1 MGRPDPRFLVVGHLN
16 KPHGTKGELFVW
28 PLTDHPE
35 SVYAPGVI
43 LLVGDEG
50 ARDPDPDL
58 APLRIVSVRPFR
70 SGYLVSF
77 AGVGGREDA
86 ELLRGRYLLTEFD
99 AVPPLEEGELFYH
112 QLLGMEVV
120 TKDGR
125 LLGEIVEVYELRPAH
140 LLEVHGPV
148 GEVMI
153 PFMSHIV
160 VETDA
165 ERRRMVIDP
174 PEGLLDL

>member
-1 MGRPDPRFLVVGHLN
+1 MGRQDPRFLVVGHLN

-35 SVYAPGVI
+35 SVYVAGAV
-43 LLVGDEG
+43 LKVAAEG
-50 ARDPDPDL
+50 GQEPHADL
-58 APLRIVSVRPFR
+58 APLRITGVRPFR
-70 SGYLVSF
+70 SGYLVTF
-77 AGVGGREDA
+77 AGVRSREDA
-86 ELLRGRYLLTEFD
+86 ELLKGRYLLTELESL
-99 AVPPLEEGELFYH
+99 PPLEGGELFYH

-120 TKDGR
+120 TREGR

-140 LLEVHGPV
+140 LLEVHGPA

-153 PFMSHIV
+153 PFLKDIV
-160 VETDA
+160 VETDPEA
-165 ERRRMVIDP
+165 RRMVIDP

>member
-1 MGRPDPRFLVVGHLN
+1 MGREDPRLLVVGHLN

-35 SVYAPGVI
+35 SVYAPGMA
-43 LLVGDEG
+43 LSASDEG
-50 ARDPDPDL
+50 GHEPDADL
-58 APLRIVSVRPFR
+58 SPLRITAVRPFR
-70 SGYLVSF
+70 SGYLVTF
-77 AGVGGREDA
+77 AGVRTREDA
-86 ELLRGRYLLTEFD
+86 ELLKGRYLLTELES
-99 AVPPLEEGELFYH
+99 VPPLEAGELFYH

-120 TKDGR
+120 TRDGK

-140 LLEVHGPV
+140 LLEVHGPG

-153 PFMSHIV
+153 PFVQDIV

-165 ERRRMVIDP
+165 ESGRMVIDP

>member
-1 MGRPDPRFLVVGHLN
+1 MGREDPRFLVVGHLN

-35 SVYAPGVI
+35 SVYAPGTV
-43 LLVGDEG
+43 LSAADEG
-50 ARDPDPDL
+50 GQEPDADL
-58 APLRIVSVRPFR
+58 APLRIVGLRPFR
-70 SGYLVSF
+70 SGYLISF
-77 AGVGGREDA
+77 AGVRSREDA
-86 ELLRGRYLLTEFD
+86 ELLKGRYLLTELES
-99 AVPPLEEGELFYH
+99 VPPLEEGELFYH

-120 TKDGR
+120 TRDGR

-140 LLEVHGPV
+140 LLEVHGPA

-153 PFMSHIV
+153 PFLQGIV
-160 VETDA
+160 VETDPEA
-165 ERRRMVIDP
+165 GRMVIDP